1 MSITL
6 SRKAGLRL
14 VGVGVFGAAIVV
26 AANGPGVFAG
36 LKAEADT
43 VANPLA
49 ATAGTLV
56 LELDGAAS
64 FGAAISNMAPGDSG
78 TRFIELKNSGTL
90 GARNLKMKIATSGDD
105 VLETGAKALQVKVE
119 SCSVPFG
126 NDGSCTDQGGAATQF
141 GTQAVSAYSAIQPFA
156 SAVTLDPEAS
166 IFLKVTTS
174 LPNFDETTTNGTAPA
189 DTVQGKTAEL
199 VYTFEQAQNE
209 AVATL

>member
-56 LELDGAAS
+56 LDLNGKADFAT
-64 FGAAISNMAPGDSG
+64 AISNMAPGDSG
-78 TRFIELKNSGTL
+78 SRYIELKNTGTL
-90 GARNLKMKIATSGDD
+90 GARNLKVKIATDGAD
-105 VLETGAKALQVKVE
+105 VLESGDKALRVKVE
-119 SCSVPFG
+119 SCSTAFVSG
-126 NDGSCTDQGGAATQF
+126 VCGDNGGAATQVSNQVVSSYAAF
-141 GTQAVSAYSAIQPFA
+141 NDFAVP
-156 SAVTLDPEAS
+156 VTLAPAAS
-166 IFLKVTTS
+166 TFLKVTTS
-174 LPNFDETTTNGTAPA
+174 LPEFDETTTNGTAPSG
-189 DTVQGKTAEL
+189 TVQGASVNL
-199 VYTFEQAQNE
+199 VYTFQQAQNE
-209 AVATL
+209 AVSAL